1 MFKFCFLDSGVPVK
15 FSSSR
20 GVKSARWY
28 FKKINLVAKYNLESG
43 GKLEINRSF
52 SRHNYVVMKG

>member
-1 MFKFCFLDSGVPVK
+1 MPAK

-20 GVKSARWY
+20 GVKAARWY

-43 GKLEINRSF
+43 EKLEINKSF
-52 SRHNYVVMKG
+52 SRHSYVVMKG

>member
-1 MFKFCFLDSGVPVK
+1 MPVK
-15 FSSSR
+15 LSSSR

-43 GKLEINRSF
+43 EKLEINRSF